1 VSNRPVSSDMTN
13 ETKIIDAGGIAYEA
27 DRITDGTH
35 GIGYVELR
43 QPGSSEPLARINYHG
58 PGTEMD
64 LCTYG
69 APVPLP
75 AVKWLIETGGGALMY

>member
-1 VSNRPVSSDMTN
+1 MTK
-13 ETKIIDAGGIAYEA
+13 ETKTIDAGGIAYEA

-35 GIGYVELR
+35 GIGYIELR
-43 QPGSSEPLARINYHG
+43 RPGSSEALARINYHG

-69 APVPLP
+69 APLPLS
-75 AVKWLIETGGGALMY
+75 AIKWLIEIGDAALMY

>member
-1 VSNRPVSSDMTN
+1 MTN
-13 ETKIIDAGGIAYEA
+13 ETKHLTLGKIPYEA

-35 GIGYVELR
+35 GIGFIELR

-69 APVPLP
+69 APLP
-75 AVKWLIETGGGALMY
+75 MTAVEWLIEKGREKLA

>member
-1 VSNRPVSSDMTN
+1 MTN

>member
-1 VSNRPVSSDMTN
+1 MSNRPVLPAMTN
-13 ETKIIDAGGIAYEA
+13 ETKHITLGDLEYEA

-35 GIGYVELR
+35 GIGYIELR
-43 QPGSSEPLARINYHG
+43 RLRGSEPLARINYHG

-69 APVPLP
+69 APLPLP
-75 AVKWLIETGGGALMY
+75 AIKWLIETGDAALMY